1 MADVITGLAC
11 PNCSG
16 ALSVREGQKIVK
28 CPYCNARSQVSGE
41 RGVGRYQVAR
51 RIDRERASQAVRG
64 FWSGLNR
71 AFDLSSKAQISE
83 PLVRGLCPPAFDMV
97 RQAFA
102 DNFARGEELG
112 ARFTVTLDGEVVVD
126 LMGGFADRARD

>member
-1 MADVITGLAC
+1 WPALSARSSSPCPFSSWPPSSRPRSEMADVITGLAC

-83 PLVRGLCPPAFDMV
+83 MFLAYLPYW
-97 RQAFA
+97 
-102 DNFARGEELG
+102 
-112 ARFTVTLDGEVVVD
+112 
-126 LMGGFADRARD
+126 RAQGQLAGW